1 MMAIPTA
8 NMSTRPTSDSNLIKA
23 IEVFVAVVET
33 GQLTAAAR
41 LLGITQS
48 AASQQIA
55 MLERL
60 FDAQLLDRSVRPLR
74 LTQAGRLLQR
84 HAVEILNAVE
94 DLSTNMRHSGPNPIS
109 VLRIGI
115 LASIATTLTPLL
127 VATAQDEF
135 RVQDVSL
142 HAGISADHE
151 TLLRTKRADIAITS
165 DPFYDMDGLERHP
178 VLQERYLLVLPEGYT
193 GPRDDL
199 AAILAGMPLVRFA
212 DSTSVGRQIE
222 QHLRRLKLRPPQLI
236 QADRSSMVTAC
247 VASGMGVTFLTPT
260 LLIDGFA
267 EQMPL
272 DVVPMPVAGMTR
284 TITLLARENELG
296 ALPARFASLAQA
308 ELSRKIADAIGP
320 VGLAAV
326 TQDNPTAVI

>member
-1 MMAIPTA
+1 MT
-8 NMSTRPTSDSNLIKA
+8 TRPAMDNNLIKA

-33 GQLTAAAR
+33 GQLTAAAK

-55 MLERL
+55 TLERM
-60 FDAQLLDRSVRPLR
+60 FDVPLLDRSVRPVR
-74 LTQAGRLLQR
+74 LTQEGRLLHQ

-94 DLSTNMRHSGPNPIS
+94 DLSTKMRHSGPNPIS

-127 VATAQDEF
+127 VATAQSEF

-142 HAGISADHE
+142 QAGLSVDHE
-151 TLLRTKRADIAITS
+151 TLLRTKRADVVISS
-165 DPFYDMDGLERHP
+165 DPFFDMDGLERHP
-178 VLQERYLLVLPEGYT
+178 VLQERYLLVLPKDYN

-199 AAILAGMPLVRFA
+199 ATILERMPLVRFA
-212 DSTSVGRQIE
+212 DSARVGRQIE
-222 QHLRRLKLRPPQLI
+222 QHLRRLKLRAPRVV

-247 VASGMGVTFLTPT
+247 VAEGMGVTLLTPT
-260 LLIDGFA
+260 LLIDGIV

-272 DVVPMPVAGMTR
+272 DVVPLPVAGMTR
-284 TITLLARENELG
+284 SITLLARENELG
-296 ALPARFASLAQA
+296 ELPARFA
-308 ELSRKIADAIGP
+308 ELTRGCLVERISNRIGKVGEAAI
-320 VGLAAV
+320 L
-326 TQDNPTAVI
+326 

>member
-1 MMAIPTA
+1 MSLRPPT
-8 NMSTRPTSDSNLIKA
+8 DSNLVKA

-33 GQLTAAAR
+33 GQLTAAAQ

-55 MLERL
+55 TLERL
-60 FDAQLLDRSVRPLR
+60 FEAKLLDRTVRPVQ
-74 LTQAGRLLQR
+74 LTQAGGLLHR

-109 VLRIGI
+109 VLRIGV
-115 LASIATTLTPLL
+115 LASIATTLTPTL
-127 VATAQDEF
+127 VALAQSEY

-142 HAGISADHE
+142 WAGLSGDHE
-151 TLLRTKRADIAITS
+151 ALLRTKRADIVITS

-178 VLQERYLLVLPEGYT
+178 VLQERYLLVFPVDYD
-193 GPRDDL
+193 GPRNDL
-199 AAILAGMPLVRFA
+199 PTILERMPLVRFA

-222 QHLRRLKLRPPQLI
+222 QHMRRLKLRAPRVI

-247 VASGMGVTFLTPT
+247 VASGMGVTFLTPS
-260 LLIDGFA
+260 LLIDGVA

-272 DVVPMPVAGMTR
+272 DVRPMPVAGMTR
-284 TITLLARENELG
+284 TITVLARENELG
-296 ALPARFASLAQA
+296 SLPAEIASLAQRVLT
-308 ELSRKIADAIGP
+308 EKIRDCIGTVGQEAITP
-320 VGLAAV
+320 SLQQ
-326 TQDNPTAVI
+326 TDK

>member
-1 MMAIPTA
+1 MTP
-8 NMSTRPTSDSNLIKA
+8 RPPSDNNLFKA
-23 IEVFVAVVET
+23 IEVFAAVVET

-41 LLGITQS
+41 MLGITQS

-55 MLERL
+55 TLERQ
-60 FDAQLLDRSVRPLR
+60 FGTQLLDRSVRPVR

-84 HAVEILNAVE
+84 HANRILNAVE
-94 DLSTNMRHSGPNPIS
+94 DLSTSMRHSGPNPIS
-109 VLRIGI
+109 VLRIGL

-127 VATAQDEF
+127 VATAQTDFAVE
-135 RVQDVSL
+135 DVSL
-142 HAGISADHE
+142 HAGLSADHE

-165 DPFYDMDGLERHP
+165 DAFYDMDGLERHP
-178 VLQERYLLVLPEGYT
+178 VLQERYLLVLPREYD

-199 AAILAGMPLVRFA
+199 ATILERMPLVRFA

-222 QHLRRLKLRPPQLI
+222 QHLRRLKLRAPQVI

-247 VASGMGVTFLTPT
+247 VAKGMGVTFLTPT

-272 DVVPMPVAGMTR
+272 DVVPMPGAGMAR
-284 TITLLARENELG
+284 RITLLARENELG
-296 ALPARFASLAQA
+296 QLPARFASLAQA
-308 ELSRKIADAIGP
+308 ELTRTIAKVIGTVGQAAITTGDMP
-320 VGLAAV
+320 PD
-326 TQDNPTAVI
+326 T

>member
-1 MMAIPTA
+1 MPSRLPT
-8 NMSTRPTSDSNLIKA
+8 DSNLIKA

-33 GQLTAAAR
+33 GQLTAAAQ

-55 MLERL
+55 TLERL
-60 FDAQLLDRSVRPLR
+60 FEAQLLDRSVRPVR
-74 LTQAGRLLQR
+74 VTQAGGLLHR
-84 HAVEILNAVE
+84 HAVGILNAVE

-115 LASIATTLTPLL
+115 LASIATTLTPKL
-127 VATAQDEF
+127 VDMAQDDF

-142 HAGISADHE
+142 HAGLSGDHE
-151 TLLRTKRADIAITS
+151 ALLRTKRADIAITS

-178 VLQERYLLVLPEGYT
+178 VLQERYLLVLPAEYT

-199 AAILAGMPLVRFA
+199 PSILSRMPLVRFA
-212 DSTSVGRQIE
+212 DSTRVGRQVE
-222 QHLRRLKLRPPQLI
+222 QHMRRLKLRAPRVI

-247 VASGMGVTFLTPT
+247 VADGMGVTFLTPT
-260 LLIDGFA
+260 LLIDGFV

-272 DVVPMPVAGMTR
+272 DVIPMPVAGMTR
-284 TITLLARENELG
+284 TITVVARENELG
-296 ALPARFASLAQA
+296 TLPAEFAALSQS
-308 ELSRKIADAIGP
+308 ELTRKIGECIGAVGQEAI
-320 VGLAAV
+320 
-326 TQDNPTAVI
+326 TPTAFQQEM